1 MTHSYSV
8 TAASAASPERV
19 FDVLTHGATWPSWS
33 PIDEFKPAGG
43 GDPDG
48 PQGVG
53 AVRLFRTGRQV
64 SREPIVELVPARRF
78 VYVNESPPWR
88 HYRGV
93 VDLAPSAAGGTL
105 ITWSGTF
112 TPLTRGTGWFW
123 RLFLTAFMR
132 RMANGLAAYAAGP
145 RPG

>member
-1 MTHSYSV
+1 MSSSYAV
-8 TAASAASPERV
+8 TATSAAAPEQV
-19 FDVLTHGATWPSWS
+19 FAVLVRGATWPSWS
-33 PIDEFKPAGG
+33 PIDEFTLDGD

-64 SREPIVELVPARRF
+64 SREPITALVPGRRF

-93 VDLAPSAAGGTL
+93 VDLEPAAGGGTL

-112 TPLTRGTGWFW
+112 TARTPGTGWFW
-123 RLFLTAFMR
+123 RLFLTVFMR
-132 RMANGLAAYAAGP
+132 RMAVGLARYAVGP
-145 RPG
+145 GPT